1 MTNRIIYTRKIREWV
16 KFSGP
21 SRIICVMGQVYNYAD
36 VEDVEYIENTEIRK
50 VEDYVRSLANQAAD
64 GLFPIE
70 INVDNFKR
78 DAEILTEMK
87 AIFKMKDGNVIEVD
101 FLANEPRMMAVGNP
115 HYNTFKQDFE
125 DLKRL
130 ITILKSRY

>member
-1 MTNRIIYTRKIREWV
+1 
-16 KFSGP
+16 
-21 SRIICVMGQVYNYAD
+21 
-36 VEDVEYIENTEIRK
+36 
-50 VEDYVRSLANQAAD
+50 
-64 GLFPIE
+64 
-70 INVDNFKR
+70 
-78 DAEILTEMK
+78 MK